1 MQNLLGAQQNAHS
14 LHDSLYKFW
23 WLGEHTELSNVT
35 LVQGIQCLHSGLQ
48 GRQGL
53 VKVALSIVSDGL
65 GLISLD
71 LCNSLIFNYNFPDLN
86 NNKNKSIINLPTK
99 SHLKRFFSYFQ
110 MLINHELINMY
121 L

>member
-53 VKVALSIVSDGL
+53 VKVTLSIVSDGL

-86 NNKNKSIINLPTK
+86 NNKNKSINYQLAYKK
-99 SHLKRFFSYFQ
+99 SSKLKV
-110 MLINHELINMY
+110 
-121 L
+121 